1 MADDH
6 STELQLNHTDNNT
19 TNTNNTSTTS
29 TTKNKSAKIDTPK
42 KQTPT
47 NQLSLNKGLDNQL
60 DIIAPPSLLRTNNQ
74 YNYYGNTHTTN
85 FLSKFKN

>member
-60 DIIAPPSLLRTNNQ
+60 DIIAPPSITRPLS
-74 YNYYGNTHTTN
+74 
-85 FLSKFKN
+85 FLEKKQ